1 MEIQKMKML
10 SKLLTLL
17 LVITIFAN
25 TITFVL
31 GIFYFFD
38 VETFGMWLIELVV
51 IFILTYAKA
60 NVDCYVDQY
69 ESQENRTRRSNK

>member
-1 MEIQKMKML
+1 MRIL
-10 SKLLTLL
+10 SKLLTCL
-17 LVITIFAN
+17 LVITVFAN

-38 VETFGMWLIELVV
+38 FETFGMWLMELVV
-51 IFILTYAKA
+51 ISILVYAKA

-69 ESQENRTRRSNK
+69 ESQDNRTRRSRK

>member
-1 MEIQKMKML
+1 MKIL
-10 SKLLTLL
+10 SKLLTCL

-38 VETFGMWLIELVV
+38 FETFGMWLIELVV

-69 ESQENRTRRSNK
+69 ESQDKRIGRSRK

>member
-1 MEIQKMKML
+1 MII
-10 SKLLTLL
+10 SA
-17 LVITIFAN
+17 FAN

-38 VETFGMWLIELVV
+38 FETFGMWLMELVV

-69 ESQENRTRRSNK
+69 ESQDNRTRRSRK

>member
-1 MEIQKMKML
+1 MKIL
-10 SKLLTLL
+10 NKLLSVLIA
-17 LVITIFAN
+17 ITIFAN

-38 VETFGMWLIELVV
+38 FETFGMWLMELVV
-51 IFILTYAKA
+51 IFILTYTKA

-69 ESQENRTRRSNK
+69 ESQDNRTRRSRK

>member
-1 MEIQKMKML
+1 MKIV
-10 SKLLTLL
+10 SNLLAWLL
-17 LVITIFAN
+17 AIAIIAN

-38 VETFGMWLIELVV
+38 FETFGMWLIELVV
-51 IFILTYAKA
+51 IFILIYAKA

-69 ESQENRTRRSNK
+69 ESQDNRTRRSRK

>member
-1 MEIQKMKML
+1 MKIM

-17 LVITIFAN
+17 LTITIFAN

-38 VETFGMWLIELVV
+38 FETFGMWLMELVV
-51 IFILTYAKA
+51 IFILTCAKA
-60 NVDCYVDQY
+60 NVDCYVDQD
-69 ESQENRTRRSNK
+69 EPQENRRSRKR

>member
-1 MEIQKMKML
+1 MKIM
-10 SKLLTLL
+10 SKLLTWLIGIAVFAN
-17 LVITIFAN
+17 VITLI
-25 TITFVL
+25 L

-38 VETFGMWLIELVV
+38 FETFGMWLIELVV

-69 ESQENRTRRSNK
+69 ESQENRTRRSRK

>member
-1 MEIQKMKML
+1 MKTL
-10 SKLLTLL
+10 SKLLTCL

-38 VETFGMWLIELVV
+38 FETFGMFFAEICIIFSLIYTKRNLDFMIYQDELREK
-51 IFILTYAKA
+51 YK
-60 NVDCYVDQY
+60 
-69 ESQENRTRRSNK
+69 TRRCRR

>member
-1 MEIQKMKML
+1 MKTL
-10 SKLLTLL
+10 SKLLTCL

-31 GIFYFFD
+31 EIFYFFD
-38 VETFGMWLIELVV
+38 FETFGMWLMELVV

-60 NVDCYVDQY
+60 NVDCYIDQY
-69 ESQENRTRRSNK
+69 ESQENKTRRSNK

>member
-1 MEIQKMKML
+1 MKTL
-10 SKLLTLL
+10 SKLLTCL
-17 LVITIFAN
+17 LVITVFAN

-38 VETFGMWLIELVV
+38 FETFGMWLMELVV

-60 NVDCYVDQY
+60 DVDCYVDQY
-69 ESQENRTRRSNK
+69 ESQRTRRSRK

>member
-1 MEIQKMKML
+1 MKIV
-10 SKLLTLL
+10 SNLLTYL
-17 LVITIFAN
+17 LVITVFAN

-38 VETFGMWLIELVV
+38 FETFGMWLMELVV

-69 ESQENRTRRSNK
+69 ESQRTRRSRK

>member
-1 MEIQKMKML
+1 MKTL
-10 SKLLTLL
+10 SKLLTCL

-38 VETFGMWLIELVV
+38 FETFGMWIMELVV

-69 ESQENRTRRSNK
+69 KPQESKTRRSRK

>member
-1 MEIQKMKML
+1 MKIV
-10 SKLLTLL
+10 SNLLAWL

-38 VETFGMWLIELVV
+38 FETFGMWLMELVV

-60 NVDCYVDQY
+60 NIDCYVDQY
-69 ESQENRTRRSNK
+69 ESQDNRTRRSRK

>member
-1 MEIQKMKML
+1 M

-38 VETFGMWLIELVV
+38 IETFGMWLMELVV

>member
-1 MEIQKMKML
+1 MKIL
-10 SKLLTLL
+10 SKLLTCL
-17 LVITIFAN
+17 LVITVFAN

-38 VETFGMWLIELVV
+38 FETFGMWIMELVV

-60 NVDCYVDQY
+60 NVDYYIDQY
-69 ESQENRTRRSNK
+69 ESQDNRTRRSRK

>member
-1 MEIQKMKML
+1 MKTL
-10 SKLLTLL
+10 SKLLTCL
-17 LVITIFAN
+17 LVITVFAN
-25 TITFVL
+25 TMTFVL

-38 VETFGMWLIELVV
+38 FETFGMWLMELVV

-69 ESQENRTRRSNK
+69 ESQRTRRSRK

>member
-1 MEIQKMKML
+1 MKTL

-25 TITFVL
+25 TITFIL

-38 VETFGMWLIELVV
+38 FETFGMWLVELVV
-51 IFILTYAKA
+51 IFILIYAKT

-69 ESQENRTRRSNK
+69 ESQDNRTRRSRK

>member
-1 MEIQKMKML
+1 MKIM
-10 SKLLTLL
+10 SKLLGWLIGIAVFAN
-17 LVITIFAN
+17 VITLI
-25 TITFVL
+25 L

-38 VETFGMWLIELVV
+38 FETFGMWLIELVV

-69 ESQENRTRRSNK
+69 ESQDNRTRRSRK

>member
-1 MEIQKMKML
+1 MKIM

-17 LVITIFAN
+17 LTIAIFAN

-38 VETFGMWLIELVV
+38 FETFGMWLMELVV
-51 IFILTYAKA
+51 IFILIYAKA

-69 ESQENRTRRSNK
+69 ESQDNRTRRSRK

>member
-1 MEIQKMKML
+1 MKIM
-10 SKLLTLL
+10 SKLLGW
-17 LVITIFAN
+17 LVEIAVFAN
-25 TITFVL
+25 IITLIL

-38 VETFGMWLIELVV
+38 FETFGMWLIELVV

-69 ESQENRTRRSNK
+69 ESQDNRTRRSKK

>member
-1 MEIQKMKML
+1 MKIV
-10 SKLLTLL
+10 SNLLAWLL
-17 LVITIFAN
+17 AIAIIAN

-38 VETFGMWLIELVV
+38 FETFGMWLMELFV

-60 NVDCYVDQY
+60 NVDCYVDQD
-69 ESQENRTRRSNK
+69 EPQENRRSRKR

>member
-1 MEIQKMKML
+1 MRIL
-10 SKLLTLL
+10 SKLLTCL
-17 LVITIFAN
+17 LVIAIPAN
-25 TITFVL
+25 ILTFVL

-38 VETFGMWLIELVV
+38 FETFGMWLIELVV

-69 ESQENRTRRSNK
+69 ESQDNRTRRSRK

>member
-1 MEIQKMKML
+1 MKML

-38 VETFGMWLIELVV
+38 FETFGMWFMELVV

-60 NVDCYVDQY
+60 NVDCYIDQY
-69 ESQENRTRRSNK
+69 DSQENKTRRSNK

>member
-1 MEIQKMKML
+1 MKIM

-25 TITFVL
+25 TITFIL

-38 VETFGMWLIELVV
+38 FKTFGMWLMELVV

-69 ESQENRTRRSNK
+69 ESQDNRTRRSRK

>member
-1 MEIQKMKML
+1 MKIM
-10 SKLLTLL
+10 SKLLGW
-17 LVITIFAN
+17 LVGIAVFAN

-38 VETFGMWLIELVV
+38 FETFGMWLMELVV

-69 ESQENRTRRSNK
+69 ESQDNRTRRSRK

>member
-1 MEIQKMKML
+1 MEMNKVKIL

-38 VETFGMWLIELVV
+38 FETFGMWLMELVV

-69 ESQENRTRRSNK
+69 ESQDNRTRRSRK

>member
-1 MEIQKMKML
+1 MEMNKAKIM

-38 VETFGMWLIELVV
+38 IETFGMWLMELVV

>member
-1 MEIQKMKML
+1 MKIL
-10 SKLLTLL
+10 SKFLGL
-17 LVITIFAN
+17 LVGVAVFAN

-38 VETFGMWLIELVV
+38 IETFGMWLMELVV

>member
-1 MEIQKMKML
+1 MKTL
-10 SKLLTLL
+10 SKLLTCL
-17 LVITIFAN
+17 LVITTFAN

-38 VETFGMWLIELVV
+38 FETFGMWLMELVV

-60 NVDCYVDQY
+60 NVDCYVDQDEPQ
-69 ESQENRTRRSNK
+69 ESKTKRSRK

>member
-1 MEIQKMKML
+1 MKIM

-17 LVITIFAN
+17 LTIAIFAN

-38 VETFGMWLIELVV
+38 FETFGMWLMELVV
-51 IFILTYAKA
+51 IFILIYAKA

-69 ESQENRTRRSNK
+69 ESQDKRTRRSRK

>member
-1 MEIQKMKML
+1 MKTL
-10 SKLLTLL
+10 SKLLTCL
-17 LVITIFAN
+17 LVITVFAN

-38 VETFGMWLIELVV
+38 FETFGMWIMELVV

-60 NVDCYVDQY
+60 NVDCYIDQC
-69 ESQENRTRRSNK
+69 ESQNNRTRRSRK

>member
-1 MEIQKMKML
+1 MRIL
-10 SKLLTLL
+10 SKLLTYL
-17 LVITIFAN
+17 LVITVFAN

-38 VETFGMWLIELVV
+38 FETFGMWLMELVV

-60 NVDCYVDQY
+60 NVDCYVDQD
-69 ESQENRTRRSNK
+69 EPQDNRTRRSRK

>member
-1 MEIQKMKML
+1 MKIL
-10 SKLLTLL
+10 SKLLTCL

-38 VETFGMWLIELVV
+38 FETFGMWLMELVV

-69 ESQENRTRRSNK
+69 ESHDNRTRRSRK

>member
-1 MEIQKMKML
+1 MKML
-10 SKLLTLL
+10 SKLLGWLMIIS
-17 LVITIFAN
+17 VFAN

-38 VETFGMWLIELVV
+38 FETFGMWLMELVV

-60 NVDCYVDQY
+60 NVDCYIYQY
-69 ESQENRTRRSNK
+69 ESQDNRTRRSRK

>member
-1 MEIQKMKML
+1 MEMNKVKIL

-38 VETFGMWLIELVV
+38 FETFSMWLMELVV
-51 IFILTYAKA
+51 IFILIYAKA

-69 ESQENRTRRSNK
+69 ESQDNRKRRSRK